1 MRPTDSHELQ
11 IMTRLFSS
19 LAIDASSRSSSRPT
33 ATAGRVRPIRSA
45 IIATMVLLLSA
56 ARSADAQLVDAK
68 ALTADAVK
76 AMLAAAESKAKQN
89 KWPVS
94 ISIVDPNG
102 DLLGFLKLDGAS
114 VGTVQISQGKAR
126 TAARFGRSTKVYAD
140 RIANDTLNFLSVDGV
155 YTLQGG
161 LPIMVAGRVIGAVG
175 VSGATSAQDEEV
187 SAAAIAAMKP

>member
-1 MRPTDSHELQ
+1 ML
-11 IMTRLFSS
+11 
-19 LAIDASSRSSSRPT
+19 LAA
-33 ATAGRVRPIRSA
+33 VRSA
-45 IIATMVLLLSA
+45 S
-56 ARSADAQLVDAK
+56 AQLADTK

-76 AMLAAAESKAKQN
+76 SMLAAAESKAKQN

-114 VGTVQISQGKAR
+114 VGTVQVSQGKAR

-161 LPIMVAGRVIGAVG
+161 LPILVGGRVIGAVG

-187 SAAAIAAMKP
+187 SAAAIAAIKP